1 MSPEEAIHFFSEDTD
16 YLVSKQA
23 DRQTWLAGAINQE
36 GKDLG
41 PISIIICSDEYLHKM
56 NVEYLEHDDLTDV
69 ITFDYS
75 EGKKCS
81 GDLFLSIDRI
91 RENASHN
98 DVGEENELSRVMVH
112 GVLHLLGYKDKTP
125 EQASEIRSKEDYYL
139 SLHAF

>member
-16 YLVSKQA
+16 SEVTLQA
-23 DRQTWLAGAINQE
+23 ERQHWLADTITKE
-36 GKDLG
+36 GSELG

-75 EGKKCS
+75 EGKRCS
-81 GDLFLSIDRI
+81 GDIFLSIDRI
-91 RENASHN
+91 TENAVAN
-98 DVGEENELSRVMVH
+98 KVTPENELSRVMVH

-125 EQASEIRSKEDYYL
+125 EDAAEIRSKEDYYL